1 MANDVNIQDII
12 DATSAKE
19 RFNKLDS
26 DRNSVLTR
34 ARSCSALTIPSVL
47 PADGHTETAELATPY
62 QSLGAR
68 LVNNLSSKLLLSL
81 LPPNTSFFRLIVSDD
96 VKETL
101 AQSPGQNN
109 PDVGG
114 ALSEV
119 EGKLVQIEQQIL
131 KQIEREAL
139 RVPTFEAIKS
149 LIITGNAL
157 CYKTEANLDTYKL
170 NDYVIVRDFSGT
182 PIEIITRATAVKD
195 SLPQTIIDALGEDIP
210 EDGKVNIYTRAVYK
224 NGVWYEYQT
233 VEELLVEGSEV
244 EYSDPNK
251 FPYIPLRWTAISGEN
266 YGRGLVEQY
275 LGDFRSLEGLYQ
287 LLIES
292 SAVQARTIFGKKPG
306 SLIDIDELNSADNGA
321 VVYGDLENDIST
333 LRVDKGSDLQVPMNM
348 IQDLTRRLEQAFL
361 VASSVARQ
369 SERTTATEIRYM
381 ASDLEEALGGV
392 YSVLSLEYQRPLAY
406 LLLAQSKVNL
416 KSLGLDAV
424 IVTGV
429 EALGRNNE
437 LDKLRQFNSFLQELG
452 NPEMVLARL
461 NIDNYISTIG
471 ASLGLDVTNL
481 IKSQGQIDQEQQA
494 QAGQQLAMQG
504 ATNVVNGATTAPK
517 Q

>member
-1 MANDVNIQDII
+1 MASDVNIQDII
-12 DATSAKE
+12 DEVSAKE

-26 DRNSVLTR
+26 DRSSVLTR
-34 ARSCSALTIPSVL
+34 ARDCSALTIPSIL
-47 PADGHTETAELATPY
+47 PKEGHTETSALETPY
-62 QSLGAR
+62 QALGAR
-68 LVNNLSSKLLLSL
+68 LVNNLASKLLLSL

-101 AQSPGQNN
+101 AQAPGQQNTE
-109 PDVGG
+109 VGG

-119 EGKLVQIEQQIL
+119 EAKLVQIEQQIL

-149 LIITGNAL
+149 LIVTGNAL
-157 CYKTEANLDTYKL
+157 CYKTEKALDLYKFS
-170 NDYVIVRDFSGT
+170 DYVIVRDFSGN
-182 PIEIITRATAVKD
+182 PIEIITRALTLK
-195 SLPQTIIDALGEDIP
+195 DALSPELLESLGDEAGEDETI
-210 EDGKVNIYTRAVYK
+210 GIYTRAVYK
-224 NGVWYEYQT
+224 NGTWYEYQSLEDM
-233 VEELLVEGSEV
+233 VVEGSEK
-244 EYSDPNK
+244 EYKADSNT
-251 FPYIPLRWTAISGEN
+251 FPYIPLRWTSVSGEN

-292 SAVQARTIFGKKPG
+292 SAVQAKTVFGKRPG
-306 SLIDIDELNSADNGA
+306 SLIDIDELNNADNGA
-321 VVYGDLENDIST
+321 VVYGDLEQDITT
-333 LRVDKGSDLQVPMNM
+333 LRVDKGSDLQIPLNM

-406 LLLAQSKVNL
+406 LLLAQTKINL

-424 IVTGV
+424 IVTGI

-437 LDKLRQFNSFLQELG
+437 LDKLRQFNMFLQELG
-452 NPEMVLARL
+452 NPEMILTRL
-461 NIDNYISTIG
+461 NIDNYIATIG
-471 ASLGLDVTNL
+471 ASLGLDVSNL
-481 IKSQGQIDQEQQA
+481 IKSNAQMQQEQQA
-494 QAGQQLAMQG
+494 AQQQQLLQQG
-504 ATNVVNGATTAPK
+504 ATNVVNNATMA
-517 Q
+517 QQ

>member
-1 MANDVNIQDII
+1 MASDVNIQDII
-12 DATSAKE
+12 DEVSAKE

-26 DRNSVLTR
+26 DRSSVLTR
-34 ARSCSALTIPSVL
+34 ARDCSALTIPSIL
-47 PADGHTETAELATPY
+47 PKEGHTETSSLETPY
-62 QSLGAR
+62 QALGAR
-68 LVNNLSSKLLLSL
+68 LVNNLASKLLLSL

-101 AQSPGQNN
+101 AQAPGQQNTE
-109 PDVGG
+109 VGG

-119 EGKLVQIEQQIL
+119 EAKLVQIEQQIL

-149 LIITGNAL
+149 LIVTGNAL
-157 CYKTEANLDTYKL
+157 CYKTEKALDLYKFS
-170 NDYVIVRDFSGT
+170 DYVIVRDFSGN
-182 PIEIITRATAVKD
+182 PIEIITRALTLK
-195 SLPQTIIDALGEDIP
+195 DALSPEMLEALGDEAGEDETI
-210 EDGKVNIYTRAVYK
+210 GIYTRAVYK
-224 NGVWYEYQT
+224 NGTWYEYQSLEDI
-233 VEELLVEGSEV
+233 VVEGSEK
-244 EYSDPNK
+244 EYKADSNT
-251 FPYIPLRWTAISGEN
+251 FPYIPLRWTSVSGEN

-292 SAVQARTIFGKKPG
+292 SAVQAKTVFGKRPG
-306 SLIDIDELNSADNGA
+306 SLIDIDELNNADNGA
-321 VVYGDLENDIST
+321 VVYGDLEQDITT
-333 LRVDKGSDLQVPMNM
+333 LRVDKGSDLQIPLNM

-406 LLLAQSKVNL
+406 LLLAQTKINL

-424 IVTGV
+424 IVTGI

-437 LDKLRQFNSFLQELG
+437 LDKLRQFNMFLQELG
-452 NPEMVLARL
+452 NPEMILTRL
-461 NIDNYISTIG
+461 NIDNYIATIG
-471 ASLGLDVTNL
+471 ASLGLDVSNL
-481 IKSQGQIDQEQQA
+481 IKSNAQMQQEQQA
-494 QAGQQLAMQG
+494 AQEQQLLQQG
-504 ATNVVNGATTAPK
+504 ATNVVNNATMA

>member
-1 MANDVNIQDII
+1 MASDVNIQDII
-12 DATSAKE
+12 DEVSAKE

-26 DRNSVLTR
+26 DRSSVLTR
-34 ARSCSALTIPSVL
+34 ARDCSALTIPSIL
-47 PADGHTETAELATPY
+47 PKEGHTETSSLETPY
-62 QSLGAR
+62 QALGAR
-68 LVNNLSSKLLLSL
+68 LVNNLASKLLLSL

-101 AQSPGQNN
+101 AQAPGQQNTE
-109 PDVGG
+109 VGG

-119 EGKLVQIEQQIL
+119 EAKLVQIEQQIL

-149 LIITGNAL
+149 LIVTGNAL
-157 CYKTEANLDTYKL
+157 CYKTEKALDLYKFS
-170 NDYVIVRDFSGT
+170 DYVIVRDFSGN
-182 PIEIITRATAVKD
+182 PIEIITRALTLK
-195 SLPQTIIDALGEDIP
+195 DALSPELLEALGDEAGEDETI
-210 EDGKVNIYTRAVYK
+210 GIYTRAVYK
-224 NGVWYEYQT
+224 NGTWYEYQSLEDI
-233 VEELLVEGSEV
+233 VVEGSEK
-244 EYSDPNK
+244 EYKADSNT
-251 FPYIPLRWTAISGEN
+251 FPYIPLRWTSVSGEN

-292 SAVQARTIFGKKPG
+292 SAVQAKTVFGKRPG
-306 SLIDIDELNSADNGA
+306 SLIDIDELNNADNGA
-321 VVYGDLENDIST
+321 VVYGDLEQDITT
-333 LRVDKGSDLQVPMNM
+333 LRVDKGSDLQIPLNM

-406 LLLAQSKVNL
+406 LLLAQTKINL

-424 IVTGV
+424 IVTGI

-437 LDKLRQFNSFLQELG
+437 LDKLRQFNMFLQELG
-452 NPEMVLARL
+452 NPEMILTRL
-461 NIDNYISTIG
+461 NIDNYIATIG
-471 ASLGLDVTNL
+471 ASLGLDVSNL
-481 IKSQGQIDQEQQA
+481 IKSNAQMQQEQQA
-494 QAGQQLAMQG
+494 AQEQQLLQQG
-504 ATNVVNGATTAPK
+504 ATNVVNNATMA